1 MAHTCKNNT
10 RQKIITTNRGG
21 GTHGKCV
28 FFFFFFLSWKMKKS
42 FLARLVRQKEYG
54 GQENVPEP
62 NCRLHFLINYGLLN
76 ALVLSPV
83 K

>member
-1 MAHTCKNNT
+1 M
-10 RQKIITTNRGG
+10 QKQHEAENYNYQQRRWDTW
-21 GTHGKCV
+21 KVCV
-28 FFFFFFLSWKMKKS
+28 FFFFFLSWKMKTS

>member
-10 RQKIITTNRGG
+10 RQKITTTNRSG
-21 GTHGKCV
+21 GTHESGFCFV
-28 FFFFFFLSWKMKKS
+28 FFLSWKMKTS
-42 FLARLVRQKEYG
+42 FLARLVRQKKYG

-62 NCRLHFLINYGLLN
+62 NCRLRFLINYGLLH